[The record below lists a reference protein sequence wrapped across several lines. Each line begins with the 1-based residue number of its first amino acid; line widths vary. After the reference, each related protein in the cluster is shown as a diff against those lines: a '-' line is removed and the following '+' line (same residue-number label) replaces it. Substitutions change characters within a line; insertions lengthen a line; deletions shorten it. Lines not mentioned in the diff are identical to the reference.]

1 MTGPNAR
8 ERILPRLIEDEMRES
23 FLDYSMSVIVH
34 RALPDVRDGLKPV
47 HRRIL
52 YAMHELGLVPGRP
65 YKKSA
70 TVVGDVLG
78 KYHPHGDV
86 AVYDSLVRM
95 VQDFSLRYPLVDGQ
109 GNFGSVD
116 GDPPAAYRYTEA
128 RLTRIAM
135 TMLEDIDKNTV
146 DFVPNFDDRL
156 QEPTVLPARLP
167 NLIVNGTSGIA
178 VGMATNIPPHNL
190 AETVEAINHLVD
202 HPDASL
208 KDLRKFIKGP
218 DFPTGAII
226 YGREGIKEC
235 YEKGRGRMV
244 LRARAVVE
252 EKESTGKQQIV
263 VTEIPYQV
271 NKANLIAQIAE
282 LANDKKIDGISD
294 IQDYSDR
301 EGMRVVIDLKRDAV
315 PAVVLNQLYKHSQMQ
330 TTFGAIMLALVDG
343 APKEMNLKE
352 ILEHF
357 IEHRHTVIVRRTEF
371 ELKRA
376 QDREHILEGLKIA
389 VDNIDE
395 VVKIIR
401 KSKDTPTAD
410 ASLRKRFKLSE
421 KQSAEILNMRLARL
435 TALEITKLED
445 ELKEVRKFIKECKEI
460 LGSKPRRLKI
470 LKEELSELAHGFGDE
485 RRTEIVADQGEFS
498 IEDLIAEEDMV
509 ITVSHA
515 GYIKRLPVSAYRR
528 QRRGGRGV
536 ISAHTK
542 EDDWVEHLFIASTH
556 DYVMFFTQQGQCYWL
571 KVHEIPQAAR
581 AARGKP
587 IISCIAMK
595 PDERL
600 ASLVPV
606 REFSEDQYLLFAT
619 KQGVV
624 KKTRLSE
631 FGNPRS
637 VGIRA
642 INIEKGDE
650 LIDVQVTDG
659 KNDIV
664 LATHHGMSIRFHE
677 KDVRYMGRT
686 ATGVK
691 GIELDKKDQ
700 VIDMVVVRRK
710 STLLTVTEKGMGK
723 RSELDEYR
731 VQHRGGRGI
740 ITLKRAEK
748 TGDIVALKEV
758 LPGDELMM
766 ITKKGIMIR
775 VPVEGIRI
783 SGRNTQGVKIM
794 NLTAAD
800 LVVDV
805 ARVVK
810 EEEGG
815 DGEDDEGE
823 NGGPK
828 PAGKA
833 PGKPAKPKSGAKKK
847 KK

>member
-1 MTGPNAR
+1 MTAPNAR
-8 ERILPRLIEDEMRES
+8 ERILPRLIEDELKES
-23 FLDYSMSVIVH
+23 FLDYSMSVIVQ

-95 VQDFSLRYPLVDGQ
+95 VQEFSLRYPLVDGQ

-128 RLTRIAM
+128 RLTRVAM

-167 NLIVNGTSGIA
+167 NLIVNGTAGIA

-190 AETVEAINHLVD
+190 GETVEAITYLVD
-202 HPDASL
+202 HPDAAL

-218 DFPTGAII
+218 DFPTGAIV
-226 YGREGIKEC
+226 YGRAGIKEC
-235 YEKGRGRMV
+235 YEKGRGRIV
-244 LRARAVVE
+244 LRARAIVE

-263 VTEIPYQV
+263 VTEFPYQV
-271 NKANLIAQIAE
+271 SPERVHEQIRDQT
-282 LANDKKIDGISD
+282 LAKKLEGISD
-294 IQDYSDR
+294 VRNESDK
-301 EGMRVVIDLKRDAV
+301 EGIRFVIELKRDVV
-315 PAVVLNQLYKHSQMQ
+315 PLVVLNQLYQHTQMQ
-330 TTFGAIMLALVDG
+330 VTFGAIMLALVDG
-343 APKEMNLKE
+343 GPKEMNLKE
-352 ILEHF
+352 LLQHF
-357 IEHRHTVIVRRTEF
+357 IEHRHSVITRRTQF
-371 ELKRA
+371 ELQRA

-389 VDNIDE
+389 VDHIDE
-395 VVKIIR
+395 VIRIIK
-401 KSKDTPTAD
+401 KSKDTPAAD
-410 ASLRKRFKLSE
+410 AALRKRFKLSE

-435 TALEITKLED
+435 TALEITKLEE
-445 ELKEVRKFIKECKEI
+445 ELRDVRKFIKECKEI
-460 LGSKPRRLKI
+460 LASKPRRMKI
-470 LKEELSELAHGFGDE
+470 LKEELSELSHGFGDE

-528 QRRGGRGV
+528 QRRGGKG
-536 ISAHTK
+536 ITAAHTK
-542 EDDWVEHLFIASTH
+542 EDDWLEHLFIASTH
-556 DYVMFFTQQGQCYWL
+556 DYVMIFTQSGQCYWL

-587 IISCIAMK
+587 IISCVAMK
-595 PDERL
+595 QDERT
-600 ASLVPV
+600 AALVPV
-606 REFSEDQYLLFAT
+606 REFSEDQYLFFIT
-619 KQGVV
+619 RVGVV

-642 INIEKGDE
+642 IYIEKGDE

-659 KNDIV
+659 RNDIV

-677 KDVRYMGRT
+677 KDVRDMGRT

-731 VQHRGGRGI
+731 VQRRGGRGI
-740 ITLKRAEK
+740 ITLKRADK
-748 TGDIVALKEV
+748 TGNIVALKEV
-758 LPGDELMM
+758 LPDDELMM

-794 NLTAAD
+794 NMTPGD

-810 EEEGG
+810 E
-815 DGEDDEGE
+815 DEDDDVAEDE
-823 NGGPK
+823 DET
-828 PAGKA
+828 
-833 PGKPAKPKSGAKKK
+833 PAKPKSPTPKPKKK
-847 KK
+847 K

>member
-1 MTGPNAR
+1 MTAPNAR
-8 ERILPRLIEDEMRES
+8 ERILPRLIEDEMKES
-23 FLDYSMSVIVH
+23 FLDYSMSVIVQ

-78 KYHPHGDV
+78 KYHPHGDI
-86 AVYDSLVRM
+86 AVYDALVRM

-116 GDPPAAYRYTEA
+116 GDPAAAYRYTEA
-128 RLTRIAM
+128 RLTRVAM

-146 DFVPNFDDRL
+146 DFIPNFDDRL
-156 QEPTVLPARLP
+156 QEPTVLPAKLP
-167 NLIVNGTSGIA
+167 NLIVNGAAGIA
-178 VGMATNIPPHNL
+178 VGMATNVPPHNL
-190 AETVEAINHLVD
+190 AETVEALTYLVD
-202 HPDASL
+202 HPAATV
-208 KDLRKFIKGP
+208 KDLRKSIKGP

-235 YEKGRGRMV
+235 YEKGRGRITI
-244 LRARAVVE
+244 RARAVIE
-252 EKESTGKQQIV
+252 EKESTGKHQIV
-263 VTEIPYQV
+263 VAEIPYQV
-271 NKANLIAQIAE
+271 NKSNLIAQIAE
-282 LANDKKIDGISD
+282 LVNGKKLEGISD
-294 IQDYSDR
+294 LRDESDR
-301 EGMRVVIDLKRDAV
+301 EGMRIVIELKRDAV
-315 PAVVLNQLYKHSQMQ
+315 PAVVLNQLYKHTQMQ

-352 ILEHF
+352 LLEHF
-357 IEHRHTVIVRRTEF
+357 IEHRHTVIIRRTEF

-395 VVKIIR
+395 VIRIIK

-460 LGSKPRRLKI
+460 LASKPRRMKI
-470 LKEELSELAHGFGDE
+470 LKEELTEVAAGFGDQ

-528 QRRGGRGV
+528 QRRGGKGV

-571 KVHEIPQAAR
+571 KVHEIAQAAR
-581 AARGKP
+581 AARGKS
-587 IISCIAMK
+587 ILSCVAMK

-600 ASLVPV
+600 AALVPV

-619 KQGVV
+619 KNGVV

-659 KNDIV
+659 RNDIV
-664 LATHHGMSIRFHE
+664 LATRQGMSIRFQE
-677 KDVRYMGRT
+677 KDVRDMGRT

-691 GIELDKKDQ
+691 GIELDKKDH

-740 ITLKRAEK
+740 ITLKRSDK

-758 LPGDELMM
+758 LPDDELMM

-783 SGRNTQGVKIM
+783 SGRNTQGVKVM
-794 NLTAAD
+794 NLTPGD

-810 EEEGG
+810 EDEAETG
-815 DGEDDEGE
+815 DDGDDEE
-823 NGGPK
+823 DTPAPK
-828 PAGKA
+828 KA
-833 PGKPAKPKSGAKKK
+833 AAPKKSGKKK
-847 KK
+847 R